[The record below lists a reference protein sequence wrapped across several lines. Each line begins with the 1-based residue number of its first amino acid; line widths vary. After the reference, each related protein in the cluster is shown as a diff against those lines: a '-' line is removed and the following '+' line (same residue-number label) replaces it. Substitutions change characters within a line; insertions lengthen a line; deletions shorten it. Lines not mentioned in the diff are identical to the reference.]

1 MSTPAEA
8 MIALIQA
15 TTALTS
21 IVGNFVWHSLRPQ
34 GSSLPSLTFYEVS
47 GPQRFNGM
55 ENQKF
60 SLNCRAKT
68 IDGALA
74 LARKVT
80 DLFNGTSSTGIF
92 ATQGD
97 FDISRSFQDVSTG
110 LIPEVRDSLYNA
122 PVDITILYPSSTVS

>member
-8 MIALIQA
+8 VFDLINA

-34 GSSLPSLTFYEVS
+34 SRSLPSLNFYEVS

-55 ENQKF
+55 ERQTF
-60 SLNCRAKT
+60 SINCRAET

-74 LARKVT
+74 LARQVT
-80 DLFNGTSSTGIF
+80 DLFNGTSSTGMF
-92 ATQGD
+92 ATQGS
-97 FDISRSFQDVSTG
+97 FDISRSFQDVATG
-110 LIPEVRDSLYNA
+110 LIPEPQHSLYNA